1 MLTQQHMNIFT
12 TKTNKMKN
20 LELIMLGCVVVG
32 YIVGKLHTSWKYY
45 KKTGV
50 FIEDVKDKFSD
61 N

>member
-1 MLTQQHMNIFT
+1 MNIFT

-20 LELIMLGCVVVG
+20 LELIMLGCVVVC